1 MNPELS
7 SEQASDLRYLDPKV
21 PLSGNFSH
29 LNWANTLSQ
38 LFNKPGLR
46 VLEIGSREVTGPS
59 KARKQLFAQATYVGM
74 DVQAGPNVDI
84 VGDAHRLSSYFD
96 EAEPFDLIYSSAV
109 FEHLAMPWVVAGE
122 IAKLL
127 KVGGCVF
134 VETHFSFTSHERPWH
149 FFQFSDQAL
158 KVLFS
163 PALGYRCVEAGMDN
177 PMKGTFTSLSAPYLR
192 GQVVGGLYCHSQYFG
207 MKERSVALPTWP
219 EVDLEALTG
228 GPTQA
233 LKRVA
238 LTDDKFR
245 RMLDVIHLGDLYSEG

>member
-96 EAEPFDLIYSSAV
+96 EAEPFDLIHSSAV

-158 KVLFS
+158 KVLF
-163 PALGYRCVEAGMDN
+163 AGAW
-177 PMKGTFTSLSAPYLR
+177 LSMR
-192 GQVVGGLYCHSQYFG
+192 RSGDGQSNERDLHLVVGTLFTRSGRRRPLLPFAIFRH
-207 MKERSVALPTWP
+207 ERTLSRAANLAGSRP
-219 EVDLEALTG
+219 
-228 GPTQA
+228 
-233 LKRVA
+233 
-238 LTDDKFR
+238 
-245 RMLDVIHLGDLYSEG
+245 